1 MERRWSRAAATLTL
15 CVAAVFSTCYAAGE
29 RTQRYA
35 VELANMAIDTHLL
48 TRAGTTPAQRA
59 RLQAKIFSALGV
71 IGLLAREYLQ
81 EQRESDPRLLAQLRR
96 LQYEYTHGEHA
107 AFAARLQG
115 LTRRYPVNTQ
125 GILPLRDTP
134 QQLGAGKQLYQR
146 LCMACHAYPDP
157 HSPAPA
163 PDLFAMARSL
173 PPVDLIARL
182 IGGVRGTSATT
193 LVNPLTNQDIANLA
207 VYLKYSAPPKP

>member
-1 MERRWSRAAATLTL
+1 MAATITL
-15 CVAAVFSTCYAAGE
+15 CVAAVFSACYAAGE
-29 RTQRYA
+29 RTQRFA
-35 VELANMAIDTHLL
+35 VELANVAIDTHLL
-48 TRAGTTPAQRA
+48 TRAGTTPTQRA
-59 RLQAKIFSALGV
+59 RLRAKIFSALGV

-81 EQRESDPRLLAQLRR
+81 EQRESDPHLLAQLRR
-96 LQYEYTHGEHA
+96 LQYEYTHGERA

-115 LTRRYPVNTQ
+115 LTRRYPVDTR
-125 GILPLRDTP
+125 GILPLYDAPR
-134 QQLGAGKQLYQR
+134 QLSAGKRLYQR

-173 PPVDLIARL
+173 PPVELVARL

-193 LVNPLTNQDIANLA
+193 LVNPLTNQDIADLA
-207 VYLKYSAPPKP
+207 AYLKYGVPPKP